1 MWRDLLRAGD
11 KGLGGNG
18 WTSWPMRAQDG
29 AHRISETASWPGK
42 ALKGGRKG
50 KFVAKVRGGGLWRWL
65 QVSVWR
71 IGCLSV
77 CGCLVGLGQ
86 GRAGPGIVGCT
97 WLTVEAGKGR
107 AVLSW
112 QQCLYLEFWVLGLGE
127 GGRGGSR
134 KGSQF
139 DFWLPS
145 FWQDYLTTDKWTHP
159 LMGCSLASASFWH
172 GWNFSFTSFLG
183 FLISKSAFMT
193 RCCKSWSAR

>member
-1 MWRDLLRAGD
+1 MTPKWGFCQRVRASSSCSFF
-11 KGLGGNG
+11 LGCPWWTALCAG
-18 WTSWPMRAQDG
+18 WGGVTWPVAGRGQGVGRERWDQLTDAG
-29 AHRISETASWPGK
+29 PGWSSPHLWNSQLAGK
-42 ALKGGRKG
+42 SSKRGWKG
-50 KFVAKVRGGGLWRWL
+50 KVCCEGEGGGLWRWL

-71 IGCLSV
+71 IGCPSV

-97 WLTVEAGKGR
+97 WLTVGAGKGR

-145 FWQDYLTTDKWTHP
+145 FWQRLFDNWQMD
-159 LMGCSLASASFWH
+159 SSAN
-172 GWNFSFTSFLG
+172 G
-183 FLISKSAFMT
+183 M
-193 RCCKSWSAR
+193 